1 MSSMKQAINRDI
13 QEIQNYFPVDLSS
26 KRKLLFSG
34 KEDSNI
40 EDTSSLPDEEGV
52 EWLRATFDA

>member
-1 MSSMKQAINRDI
+1 MKQAINRDI
-13 QEIQNYFPVDLSS
+13 QDIQNYFPVDLSS
-26 KRKLLFSG
+26 KRNLMFGVKD
-34 KEDSNI
+34 DSNI